1 MSALLERPVS
11 ARRKPV
17 NLSLNEQ
24 LVARAR
30 RITPNLSGTV
40 EALLTQFV
48 QEADAKRRADDALLD
63 QVIAALNAH
72 HEEHGFLSE
81 KFNDFIQI

>member
-1 MSALLERPVS
+1 MSDTMARPQS

-17 NLSLNEQ
+17 NLSLSEK
-24 LVARAR
+24 LVERAR
-30 RITPNLSGTV
+30 RVTPNLSGTV
-40 EALLTQFV
+40 ETLLTKFV
-48 QEADAKRRADDALLD
+48 QEAEAKRRADDVLLD

-81 KFNDFIQI
+81 EFNDWV